1 MATFKNTFSKVS
13 CAIMWVLW
21 HCLADGTI
29 DNCKL
34 KCTKEHVLE
43 AGSEYWLVWVFGPLM
58 MFTNDC
64 WRPFDQSTSNL
75 HNTFEHWITFNSTFI
90 QNGNNAITCSRVDDK
105 NCTGWG
111 CLSRLAKWKGLME
124 YERWTRSLLPVLT
137 RHRSPHTEQPSI
149 GWKLLCCY
157 RALYSITR
165 WYLLLLL
172 RWSL

>member
-21 HCLADGTI
+21 HCLAGTI